1 MSAQL
6 VYGLDL
12 GINNVGWAV
21 VRKDDQSVD
30 VVACGTFV
38 FASPLADEN
47 DPGEGLKSKVRG
59 VKRRARRT
67 GRRRHQRKMGL
78 YRLLAEH
85 GLLPAP
91 MADRVALLCAQSEPY
106 SLRAKGLEER
116 LEAYEFGRILCHL
129 NQRRGF
135 LSPRDL
141 MLFGIG
147 RFDDEDPES
156 GEEEAPSKK
165 DKDEDTGRIRAEVR
179 STLEAMEGF
188 ETVGAFLFDRLRQG
202 LPVRKKKVGAPASKE
217 QKAEDERRFVRADRH
232 MVKQEFDLLWE
243 RQAQHHPILTDAL
256 KARVESLVFF
266 QRNLSA
272 DPATRGRCRFEPG
285 ELTVPRASLTAQRFV
300 LAQDLAHLLVT
311 EDPSALR
318 PDGGLFEEEDET
330 ATWEALTTPRP
341 LTADERKILLDALMR
356 GSNLS
361 WTDVKTMIGLTEK
374 AVFNIEPTSYQIVV
388 NGKKKTIKQT
398 SGTKKELRGSQTV
411 ARLRGIL
418 GEKWCALGEQSQ
430 RELVG
435 EIVSIRDWVGQKHEE
450 PAALRRRRHFT
461 NKKYGPNQVAFTERE
476 ANELATVALPEGYLN
491 LSLKAAKRILPG
503 MLLKRDYE
511 VSKTDSSGEVVRT
524 TLQGPLV
531 YADACWVAG
540 YDHANVEGER
550 PTLDRLPFPTDKD
563 IPHAIVRTSVR
574 SAVRILNALHR
585 EYGKPDAI
593 QIELPRDLAMGAEQR
608 KEAERRID
616 DNERAK
622 EAIRK
627 ELVAIGVKPSGG
639 PFGNIRKV
647 QLWRELGDAALALE
661 PDVKVSDIKDLFEGG
676 YDIGHIV
683 PRGHN
688 LDNSMANL
696 FLCTEHF
703 NRQVQG
709 DRTPYEALGQTDA
722 WPHIVAHVKSIKSMP
737 LHKRQ
742 RLLAKE
748 RPEDFTGRHLAAT
761 GWISREVLKLAQ
773 QMVEHKPN
781 ALVVPGRATGD
792 FRKFWGLEDLVP
804 LHPVEQKVLDD
815 WKAFLDKAD
824 KCEANEEDVKNA
836 KVPKGKERSNFLHHA
851 VDALVVALTDRATL
865 QAMATY
871 EQLRAR
877 NDPRWVDKEQRKRA
891 RIEALPDPNLRHKA
905 EAALLRAEVVHRPC
919 RKPKGELH
927 KESEGAKHK
936 GVVHRFRDQGLH
948 GKPWSR
954 QVLDNFL
961 VVFDA
966 EGRPAQA
973 YPLGNNHHVVIWE
986 RTVPNAKGVHER
998 TAQIVPMIEAVRRRD
1013 AAAAAR
1019 KWNKDNPGK
1028 PPRTVEPVIPKSRPE
1043 SGWRFVM
1050 ALCKGDTVEMAD
1062 GTVGVVSK
1070 FYAPQK
1076 GRATIAIWRPHAAQ
1090 QLGKINAENPYLVKN
1105 MSSLHDVSARIVL
1118 DPLGQVV
1125 YREGG
1130 KE

>member
-1 MSAQL
+1 MCTRL

-21 VRKDDQSVD
+21 VHKGDQEVD

-38 FASPLADEN
+38 FASPLEDEN
-47 DPGEGLKSKVRG
+47 DAGEGLKSKVRG
-59 VKRRARRT
+59 HKRRARRT

-85 GLLPAP
+85 GLLPAK

-116 LEAYEFGRILCHL
+116 LEPCEFGRILCHL

-141 MLFGIG
+141 MLFGID
-147 RFDDEDPES
+147 RFDDEEPASE
-156 GEEEAPSKK
+156 EEEAPSKK

-179 STLEAMEGF
+179 STREAMEGF

-202 LPVRKKKVGAPASKE
+202 LPVRKKKVGAPSSKE

-256 KARVESLVFF
+256 KAQVERLVFF

-272 DPATRGRCRFEPG
+272 DPTTRGRCRFEPG
-285 ELTVPRASLTAQRFV
+285 ELTMPRASLTAQRFV

-318 PDGGLFEEEDET
+318 PDGGLFDEEGET
-330 ATWEALTTPRP
+330 ANWEALTTPRP
-341 LTADERKILLDALMR
+341 LTAHERKILLDALMQGR
-356 GSNLS
+356 DLPWNE
-361 WTDVKTMIGLTEK
+361 VKTMIGLTER

-388 NGKKKTIKQT
+388 NGKNKTIKQT
-398 SGTKKELRGSQTV
+398 SGTKRELRGSQTV

-418 GEKWCALGEQSQ
+418 GEKWPALGEQAQ

-435 EIVSIRDWVGQKHEE
+435 EIVSIRDWVGQMHEE
-450 PAALRRRRHFT
+450 PAAFRRRKLFT
-461 NKKYGPNQVAFTERE
+461 NKKYGPGQIALTERE

-491 LSLKAAKRILPG
+491 LSLKAAKKILPG
-503 MLLKRDYE
+503 ILRERNYE
-511 VSKTDSSGEVVRT
+511 VSKTDSSGKVVRT
-524 TLQGPLV
+524 TLRGPLV
-531 YADACWVAG
+531 YADACWAAG
-540 YDHANVEGER
+540 YDHTNVDGDL
-550 PTLDRLPFPTDKD
+550 PTLDRLPFPNDKD

-585 EYGKPDAI
+585 EHGRPDAI
-593 QIELPRDLAMGAEQR
+593 HIELPRDLAMGAQQR
-608 KEAERRID
+608 EEAERRIKKS
-616 DNERAK
+616 ESAK
-622 EAIRK
+622 EEIRK
-627 ELVAIGVKPSGG
+627 ELVAIGVRPSGG

-647 QLWRELGDAALALE
+647 QLWKELGGAALAME
-661 PDVKVSDIKDLFEGG
+661 PDITVSDIKDLFNGG

-703 NRQVQG
+703 NRQIQG

-722 WPHIVAHVKSIKSMP
+722 WPRIVAHVKSLRPMP

-773 QMVEHKPN
+773 RMVEHKPD

-804 LHPVEQKVLDD
+804 RHPVEQEVLDE
-815 WKAFLDKAD
+815 WKKFLDKAE
-824 KCEANEEDVKNA
+824 KGKATEKDVKEA
-836 KVPKGKERSNFLHHA
+836 KAPNSKERSNFLHHA

-865 QAMATY
+865 QAMAAY

-891 RIEALPDPNLRHKA
+891 KAEAVPDPNLRHKA
-905 EAALLRAEVVHRPC
+905 EAALLRAEVVHRPT
-919 RKPKGELH
+919 RRPRGELH
-927 KESEGAKHK
+927 KQLAQKDGLEG
-936 GVVHRFRDQGLH
+936 VPP

-954 QVLDNFL
+954 EVVGNHL
-961 VVFDA
+961 VVFDS
-966 EGRPAQA
+966 EGRPAQS

-986 RTVPNAKGVHER
+986 RTAPNAKGVNER
-998 TAQIVPMIEAVRRRD
+998 AAEVVPMIEAVRRRD

-1019 KWNKDNPGK
+1019 KWNKENPGK
-1028 PPRTVEPVIPKSRPE
+1028 PPRTVESVIRKSRPE
-1043 SGWRFVM
+1043 PGWRFVM
-1050 ALCKGDTVEMAD
+1050 ALCKGDTVEMSD
-1062 GTVGVVSK
+1062 GRIGVVSK
-1070 FYAPQK
+1070 FYAPQE
-1076 GRATIAIWRPHAAQ
+1076 GRATIAVWRPYAAQ

-1130 KE
+1130 EE